1 VDLTTI
7 TPDATAMRAL
17 AHPVRLRLLGLL
29 RSDGPATAT
38 SLAQRLG
45 LNSGATSYHLR
56 QLAAHGF
63 VVDDPERGTGRD
75 RWWKAAHQSTRTD
88 DSVSATPEGREVV
101 DAYTQAIA
109 VVHTEMLQR
118 AMEEAAT
125 LPLAW
130 RRPSTTSDWHLRL
143 TPERAHELMK
153 TIYELMSSWQ
163 ESDEDADDTA
173 EFVVHLHAFPRPGTL
188 TPVDPAATDGQE
200 EPS

>member
-1 VDLTTI
+1 MDLTTI

-56 QLAAHGF
+56 QLATHGF
-63 VVDDPERGTGRD
+63 VEDDPERGTGRD
-75 RWWKAAHQSTRTD
+75 RWWKAAHQSTMTD
-88 DSVSATPEGREVV
+88 DAVAETPEGREVV

-118 AMEEAAT
+118 AMEDAPS
-125 LPLAW
+125 LPLDW
-130 RRPSTTSDWHLRL
+130 RRPSGLSDWHLRL
-143 TPERAHELMK
+143 TPERAHELMEA
-153 TIYELMSSWQ
+153 IYAVVGSWQ
-163 ESDEDADDTA
+163 EDDADPENPGGTA
-173 EFVVHLHAFPRPGTL
+173 EFVVHLHSFPRPGTL
-188 TPVDPAATDGQE
+188 APADETGDA
-200 EPS
+200 S

>member
-1 VDLTTI
+1 MDLTTI

-17 AHPVRLRLLGLL
+17 AHPVRLRMLGLL

-75 RWWKAAHQSTRTD
+75 RWWKAAHQSTLTD
-88 DSVSATPEGREVV
+88 RSVAETPEGREVV
-101 DAYTQAIA
+101 DAYAQAIA
-109 VVHTEMLQR
+109 VVHTEMVQR
-118 AMEEAAT
+118 AMEEAPT

-130 RRPSTTSDWHLRL
+130 RGPSGLSDWHLRL
-143 TPERAHELMK
+143 PAERAQELM
-153 TIYELMSSWQ
+153 TAIYQLMGSWR
-163 ESDEDADDTA
+163 EAEEDAEGAA
-173 EFVVHLHAFPRPGTL
+173 EFVVKLHAFPRPGTL
-188 TPVDPAATDGQE
+188 APVDPDAAE